1 MVEGNEKTA
10 YLSLILWKMEIKV
23 WRNNLFTK
31 TQLANGSPG
40 RALTLEC
47 ADPISS
53 CKEKEKCVYHSNP
66 NRSIPLISSCLLNWK
81 IEFLIFSLP
90 TSLILPSFLVHC
102 FAAARWEGASDLQ
115 PSWVHDLSLPLSLSL
130 LYIALAF
137 LVFNSQRHKE
147 TSDIIDNYLLI
158 LTWSPQP

>member
-1 MVEGNEKTA
+1 MVKGNEKTA
-10 YLSLILWKMEIKV
+10 YLSFILWKMEIKV
-23 WRNNLFTK
+23 WRNNLFTE

-40 RALTLEC
+40 RGLTLEC

-53 CKEKEKCVYHSNP
+53 CEEKENVFITLIQIGVYLLFLLVYLTEKLNSLSSACQHP
-66 NRSIPLISSCLLNWK
+66 RSSP
-81 IEFLIFSLP
+81 
-90 TSLILPSFLVHC
+90 
-102 FAAARWEGASDLQ
+102 ASQCTALLQ
-115 PSWVHDLSLPLSLSL
+115 PGERVLQICNLLGYMISLSLSLSL

-158 LTWSPQP
+158 LTWSSQP